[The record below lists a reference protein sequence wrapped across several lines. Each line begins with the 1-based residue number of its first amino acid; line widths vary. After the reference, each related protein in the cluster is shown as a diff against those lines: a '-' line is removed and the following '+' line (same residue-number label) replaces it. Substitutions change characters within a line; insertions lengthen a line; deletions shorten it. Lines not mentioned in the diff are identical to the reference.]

1 MLIIDG
7 HDVYEIDEECIKNHR
22 VKGECKVLEKLKEK
36 EQRRQKKNTEKS

>member
-7 HDVYEIDEECIKNHR
+7 HDVYEIDEECIKKNR

-36 EQRRQKKNTEKS
+36 EQLRHKKNTQKS